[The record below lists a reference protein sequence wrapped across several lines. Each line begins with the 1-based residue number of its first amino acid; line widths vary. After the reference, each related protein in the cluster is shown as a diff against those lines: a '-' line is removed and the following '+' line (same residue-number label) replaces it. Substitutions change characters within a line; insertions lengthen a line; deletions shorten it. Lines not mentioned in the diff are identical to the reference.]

1 MNSRNKRTLTGL
13 LIAVAIAVATWY
25 ISGDTTGQSGSPA
38 DPTPTVATT
47 PSYTQSDAPSD
58 APTDASTEATEATET
73 TSSAPTGD
81 VDPES
86 GLPWIAESEL
96 PPEALDTLKDIDNG
110 GPYDFPG
117 KDDTTFTNR
126 EGLLPDHES
135 GYYREYTVITPGS
148 DDRGARR
155 IVTGQGG
162 EFYYTD
168 DHYSS
173 FRRIA
178 R

>member
-1 MNSRNKRTLTGL
+1 MTSRNRRTLTGL
-13 LIAVAIAVATWY
+13 LVAIVAAVITWY
-25 ISGDTTGQSGSPA
+25 AAGGGDGTTTGPQ
-38 DPTPTVATT
+38 PTPTTVSPTGDVPTT
-47 PSYTQSDAPSD
+47 DDQ
-58 APTDASTEATEATET
+58 
-73 TSSAPTGD
+73 TGD
-81 VDPES
+81 VDPDS

-110 GPYDFPG
+110 GPYAYPG
-117 KDDTTFTNR
+117 RDDTTFTNR

-135 GYYREYTVITPGS
+135 GYYREYTVETPGS

-155 IVTGQGG
+155 IIRGEGG

-168 DHYSS
+168 DHYDS

>member
-1 MNSRNKRTLTGL
+1 MNSRNRRTLTAL
-13 LIAVAIAVATWY
+13 LVAIVAAVVTWY
-25 ISGDTTGQSGSPA
+25 ASGDGGGTTTAPE
-38 DPTPTVATT
+38 PTPTVTV
-47 PSYTQSDAPSD
+47 SPSD
-58 APTDASTEATEATET
+58 VP
-73 TSSAPTGD
+73 SSD
-81 VDPES
+81 VDPDS
-86 GLPWIAESEL
+86 GLSWIAESEL

-110 GPYDFPG
+110 GPYAYSG
-117 KDDTTFTNR
+117 RDDTTFTNR

-135 GYYREYTVITPGS
+135 GYYREYTVETPGS

-155 IVTGQGG
+155 IIRGDGD

-168 DHYSS
+168 DHYDS

>member
-1 MNSRNKRTLTGL
+1 MTSRNRRTLTGL
-13 LIAVAIAVATWY
+13 LVAIVAAAVTWY
-25 ISGDTTGQSGSPA
+25 ASGDGGGTTTAPQ
-38 DPTPTVATT
+38 PTPTVTVSPSTDPSTDATT
-47 PSYTQSDAPSD
+47 DATTD
-58 APTDASTEATEATET
+58 VPTS
-73 TSSAPTGD
+73 D
-81 VDPES
+81 VDPDS

-110 GPYDFPG
+110 GPYAYPG
-117 KDDTTFTNR
+117 RDDTMFTNR

-135 GYYREYTVITPGS
+135 GYYREYTVETPGS

-155 IVTGQGG
+155 IIRGNDG
-162 EFYYTD
+162 ELYYTD
-168 DHYSS
+168 DHYDS

>member
-1 MNSRNKRTLTGL
+1 MTSRSQRSIIGL
-13 LIAVAIAVATWY
+13 VVAVIAALVTWY
-25 ISGDTTGQSGSPA
+25 AASGGSP
-38 DPTPTVATT
+38 TTT
-47 PSYTQSDAPSD
+47 PF
-58 APTDASTEATEATET
+58 
-73 TSSAPTGD
+73 GD
-81 VDPES
+81 GVDPVS
-86 GLPWIAESEL
+86 GLAWIAESEL
-96 PPEALDTLKDIDNG
+96 PSEALDTLKDIDNG
-110 GPYDFPG
+110 GPYAYPG
-117 KDDTTFTNR
+117 RDDSIFTNR

-155 IVTGQGG
+155 IVRGDAD

-168 DHYSS
+168 DHYES